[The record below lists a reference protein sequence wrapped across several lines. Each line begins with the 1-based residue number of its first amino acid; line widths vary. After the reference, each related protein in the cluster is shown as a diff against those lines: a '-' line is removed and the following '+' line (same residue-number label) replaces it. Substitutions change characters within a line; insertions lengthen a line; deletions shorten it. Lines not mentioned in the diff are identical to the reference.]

1 MMLFSG
7 IFRMAVALISMAA
20 TVQAYWGRATWYY
33 DGVGACGGWNMNA
46 DYVVALA
53 PSEYYNNGGH
63 CNKMIRDTRRIDQGR
78 SITAKVVDLCPSC
91 GSGAIDLSLAAF
103 QALAPLEMG
112 VINVEWDFI
121 WS

>member
-1 MMLFSG
+1 MTG
-7 IFRMAVALISMAA
+7 

-33 DGVGACGGWNMNA
+33 DGVGACGGWNTNT

-63 CNKMIRDTRRIDQGR
+63 CDKMIRVNYQGR
-78 SITAKVVDLCPSC
+78 SITVKVVDLCPSC

-112 VINVEWDFI
+112 VINVEWGFI